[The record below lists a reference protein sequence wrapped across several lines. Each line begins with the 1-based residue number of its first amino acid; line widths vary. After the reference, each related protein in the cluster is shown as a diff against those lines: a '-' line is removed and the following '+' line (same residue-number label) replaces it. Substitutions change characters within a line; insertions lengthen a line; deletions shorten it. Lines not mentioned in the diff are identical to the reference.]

1 MSIARL
7 GQIVL
12 IVALLS
18 AVTPRSFGQTLNNP
32 SFESHPLNPTGWTAF
47 GDGTIDYDARVYT
60 APTYALTTA
69 FDGQRVYGAVKDGS
83 RMSGGIYQQVSGA
96 TPGVPYRAR
105 VWIYTARTGN
115 GEMRCG
121 IGLDPYGG
129 ILPYSADVVWFE
141 PVSSDNRW
149 TSIEITATAQS
160 STITVFLDY
169 HQSGST
175 GFAINYFDL
184 AELIANPPPPPPCAD
199 PQVSI
204 EVVLTDH
211 RIDLSEQ
218 VEAQYTLPPGYVI
231 TGLGARGSDG
241 NVSRMR
247 VRQNPL
253 LPDGSLGE
261 PEEVR
266 FGYDPIGGLEAN
278 ISLPPCYVAV
288 GYGARA
294 AGEFDIMTLIL
305 WARPILADGLLGP
318 VEEFRAG
325 YEAYNP
331 DVEREFLAESGRV
344 LTGVGLRMQFS
355 DITDIWAETDRY
367 VVIKAPGD
375 FDLDG
380 DVDQED
386 FGRLQ
391 GCVSG
396 QGVTQ
401 TSPACQNALL
411 DDDDDVDQEDLA
423 IFRACLSGPG
433 VLADVNCG
441 D

>member
-12 IVALLS
+12 IMALLG
-18 AVTPRSFGQTLNNP
+18 AVTLPSFGQTLVNP
-32 SFESHPLNPTGWTAF
+32 SFESHPQNPTGWTAF
-47 GDGTIDYDARVYT
+47 GDGATDSDARVYT
-60 APTYALTTA
+60 APTYGLTAA
-69 FDGQRVYGAVKDGS
+69 FDGQRVYGAVKDGA
-83 RMSGGIYQQVSGA
+83 RMNGGIYQRISGT
-96 TPGVPYRAR
+96 TPGVTYRAR
-105 VWIYTARTGN
+105 VRIYTFRTGD

-129 ILPYSADVVWFE
+129 TSPYSENTLWFD
-141 PVSSDNRW
+141 PISSNNRW
-149 TSIEITATAQS
+149 SVIEVTAQAKS

-169 HQSGST
+169 GQSGMS

-184 AELIANPPPPPPCAD
+184 VELIANPPPPPPCAD
-199 PQVSI
+199 P
-204 EVVLTDH
+204 EAYMETGLTDR
-211 RIDLSEQ
+211 RIDLNQQ
-218 VEAQYTLPPGYVI
+218 VEAQHTVPPGYVI
-231 TGLGARGSDG
+231 TGIGARGSDG

-294 AGEFDIMTLIL
+294 AGEFDVMTLAL
-305 WARPILADGLLGP
+305 WARPILADGSLGP

-325 YEAYNP
+325 FDAYHP
-331 DVEREFLAESGRV
+331 SLEREFLADSGRV

-367 VVIKAPGD
+367 RVYRPAGD

-386 FGRLQ
+386 FAHLQ
-391 GCVSG
+391 ACVSG
-396 QGVTQ
+396 QGITQ
-401 TSPACQNALL
+401 ASPVCQNALL

-423 IFRACLSGPG
+423 IFQACLSGPG
-433 VLADVNCG
+433 VLADLRCG